1 MEILYL
7 TIIYTSVF
15 SALFM
20 FVGIKFVEIKMKSFF
35 GTCFAN
41 EKTSLYHNPM
51 IRGLGLLYI
60 LALIPMFLFN
70 KVLLPYEVFL
80 VFISTIV
87 GFYDDKYGISQIKK
101 IIVLLVIIIFLNFFY
116 IDIDN
121 FLISDY
127 LINIILFLFLTLFFN
142 QIDGINGLAG
152 STFSITC
159 LGILILFNNMI
170 MLQIIIPMICATLV
184 YLNTN
189 FRGNIGIQGEA
200 GSFFMGSVI
209 FVLFQ
214 KFDNNFD
221 WIYIFIFLFPVFS
234 DVICTTIVRLF
245 FIKNLFIS
253 HRKHLYQRLV
263 EKNKNHLST
272 TFLFSLIQI
281 LSCCVGIYLHSLE
294 FSAFKLFC
302 FVMFVLF
309 FFAINVRYSYLI
321 HKERF

>member
-1 MEILYL
+1 MEISYS

-20 FVGIKFVEIKMKSFF
+20 FFGIRFVDLKMKNFF
-35 GTCFAN
+35 GVCFAN
-41 EKTSLYHNPM
+41 EKTSLYHKPM

-70 KVLLPYEVFL
+70 KLLLPSDVFII
-80 VFISTIV
+80 VISTIV
-87 GFYDDKYGISQIKK
+87 GFCDDKYGISQIKK
-101 IIVLLVIIIFLNFFY
+101 IIVLLLTIICLKFFY
-116 IDIDN
+116 IDIDD
-121 FLISDY
+121 FLIFDC
-127 LINIILFLFLTLFFN
+127 LIDIILFLFLTLFFN

-159 LGILILFNNMI
+159 LGILILLNDMMI
-170 MLQIIIPMICATLV
+170 LQIIIPIICMTLI

-189 FRGNIGIQGEA
+189 LRGNTGIQGEA

-221 WIYIFIFLFPVFS
+221 WIYPFMFLFPVFS

-245 FIKNLFIS
+245 FIKNLFIP

-263 EKNKNHLST
+263 EKNKSHAST
-272 TFLFSLIQI
+272 TVLFSLVQA
-281 LSCCVGIYLHSLE
+281 LSCFIGIYLYSLE

-302 FVMFVLF
+302 FITFVLF
-309 FFAINVRYSYLI
+309 FFVINVRYSYLI

>member
-1 MEILYL
+1 MESSHL
-7 TIIYTSVF
+7 TIIYISIF

-20 FVGIKFVEIKMKSFF
+20 FFGIKFVEIKMQSIF

-41 EKTSLYHNPM
+41 EKTSLYHKPM

-60 LALIPMFLFN
+60 LALIPMFIFN
-70 KVLLPYEVFL
+70 EILLQSDIILIV
-80 VFISTIV
+80 ISTIV

-101 IIVLLVIIIFLNFFY
+101 IFLLLVVIICLKFFY

-121 FLISDY
+121 FQISNFLID
-127 LINIILFLFLTLFFN
+127 IILFLFLTLFFN

-159 LGILILFNNMI
+159 LGILILFNDMI
-170 MLQIIIPMICATLV
+170 MLQIIVPIICVTFI
-184 YLNTN
+184 YLNIN
-189 FRGNIGIQGEA
+189 LRGKIGIQGES

-214 KFDNNFD
+214 KFQNNFD
-221 WIYIFIFLFPVFS
+221 WIYIFMFLVPVLS

-245 FIKNLFIS
+245 FVKNLFIS

-263 EKNKNHLST
+263 EKNKNHVST
-272 TFLFSLIQI
+272 TVLFALIQI
-281 LSCCVGIYLHSLE
+281 LSCCVGIYLYSLQ
-294 FSAFKLFC
+294 FSTYKLFC
-302 FVMFVLF
+302 FITFVLLF
-309 FFAINVRYSYLI
+309 FTINIRYSYLI